1 MVEMNPQ
8 ADSLAQASG
17 IIAVE
22 GPDGHQQWALL
33 VDAQIRYDNDVTV
46 SYGSSPQF
54 TVIATLPPGEKLRQA
69 STIEAGEENV
79 LIYSRLLVE
88 VLREERERYAQLE
101 REQVRLE
108 RELASTRRERVEAIE
123 RRDDALEDRDEMLYA
138 AWTHGAKNGYVTA
151 STGLPIKVALGRN
164 PHPEPK
170 DDDETETDGCHI
182 CGGPDH

>member
-8 ADSLAQASG
+8 TGPLAQASG
-17 IIAVE
+17 ILAVE
-22 GPDGHQQWALL
+22 GPDGHQQWALV
-33 VDAQIRYDNDVTV
+33 VDAQIRYDNEVTV

-79 LIYSRLLVE
+79 LIYSRLLVS

-151 STGLPIKVALGRN
+151 STGLPIKVALERN

-170 DDDETETDGCHI
+170 DDETETDGCHI